1 MASLHLWMESILPL
15 WKDTLPDLK
24 QAVGAYAEG
33 LKDRGGLDEIW
44 HQYQSINQN
53 LLRDES
59 VLEKDGWTTTCRRG
73 VAVML
78 PLLERLKSYEDGG

>member
-1 MASLHLWMESILPL
+1 
-15 WKDTLPDLK
+15 LK